1 MLIIMKNDLESR
13 LISFSVTI
21 INFSDNLVNRD
32 ASKVLKNQILR
43 SATSSALNYGEAQ
56 NAQSKRDF
64 ISKVSIVLKELR
76 ETNVNLRIINEAR
89 LFRER
94 AQMEDLLRESYELV
108 AIFISIV
115 KKAKS
120 TQTS

>member
-1 MLIIMKNDLESR
+1 MKNDLESR

-32 ASKVLKNQILR
+32 ASKVLKFQILR

-76 ETNVNLRIINEAR
+76 ETNVNLRIINETR
-89 LFRER
+89 LFRDR
-94 AQMEDLLRESYELV
+94 VQMEDLLRESYELV